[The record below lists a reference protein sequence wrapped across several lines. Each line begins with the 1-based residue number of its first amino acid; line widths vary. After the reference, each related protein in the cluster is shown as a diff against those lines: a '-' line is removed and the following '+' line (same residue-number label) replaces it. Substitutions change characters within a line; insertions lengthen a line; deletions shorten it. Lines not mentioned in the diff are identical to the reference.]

1 MPDEVQLSH
10 QFTDLHQLEN
20 AMMPFVH
27 DGGVFIPTDTLFH
40 LGDYVRVTLTLPETN
55 HTFSF
60 SGEVIWITPKS
71 STHTAG
77 IGVQCNSDE
86 GEAFRKAARE
96 LLQDIKGNEDDTSHS
111 ETM

>member
-1 MPDEVQLSH
+1 MPDEVQLSY
-10 QFTDLHQLEN
+10 QFTDLQQLEN
-20 AMMPFVH
+20 AIMPFVH
-27 DGGVFIPTDTLFH
+27 DGGVFIPTENHFH
-40 LGDYVRVTLTLPETN
+40 LSDAVRVTLTLPKTN

-71 STHTAG
+71 DAHTMG

-96 LLQDIKGNEDDTSHS
+96 LLQDLKEHEDDVSHS
-111 ETM
+111 DTM